1 MIYLK
6 HFILYVGQVCG
17 NNVYDDK
24 ALIKNFAQANKRW
37 FTVNNHLIHTWQ
49 GVGAFHLSQGLLCDL
64 DER

>member
-24 ALIKNFAQANKRW
+24 ALMKISPKPINVGLQ
-37 FTVNNHLIHTWQ
+37 IHTWQ
-49 GVGAFHLSQGLLCDL
+49 DVGAFHLSQGLLCDL